1 MPFGT
6 LTSKGQ
12 ITLPKEIR
20 EQLKLKP
27 GDRMEF
33 LVGPNGGITILPVT
47 SDVTILKGLIPQP
60 KQPVTLEDMRPISQ
74 RGGRLRRPLLRRVN
88 QDERASTFFGL

>member
-1 MPFGT
+1 MPFPRM
-6 LTSKGQ
+6 TSKRQ

-20 EQLKLKP
+20 EQFKLKP

-33 LVGPNGGITILPVT
+33 FVGPNGGITILPVT

-60 KQPVTLEDMRPISQ
+60 KLPVTFEAMRTAIKK
-74 RGGRLRRPLLRRVN
+74 GRP
-88 QDERASTFFGL
+88 